1 MAIATQGGI
10 FMNDAVRR
18 MLQPYKTNSD
28 ADVERALKEILQE
41 ITLVGLWR
49 GKFFEH
55 AAFYGGSALRILYG
69 LDRFSEDLDFTLL
82 DNQRPFNWNLFESNV
97 IEELSSY
104 GFDVQFMEKKKQSET
119 AVQSAFLKTNTRNAF
134 LQIEAKGLLSN
145 RIHPDALIRIK
156 VEVDSYPTLGFDVE
170 PIYLQ
175 EPLPVS
181 IRVVKE
187 SSLFAGKI
195 HAALYRAWK
204 NRVKGRDW
212 YDLVWFLRRDIL
224 LNSHYLEE
232 CMRTHGDLSK
242 DEKLTENM
250 VKKLLISRLEE
261 IDLDVAKQDVYP
273 FLRDPAQ
280 VDSWSVDFFRH
291 WINRLKFE
299 QRLSK
304 LKKNLESISD

>member
-1 MAIATQGGI
+1 
-10 FMNDAVRR
+10 MNDVIRR
-18 MLQPYKTNSD
+18 MLQHYKTDND

-41 ITLVGLWR
+41 ITLLGLWR

-55 AAFYGGSALRILYG
+55 AAFYGGTALRILYG

-82 DNQRPFNWNLFESNV
+82 DNRRPFSWDLFERNV

-104 GFDVQFMEKKKQSET
+104 GFDVHFTEKKKQSET

-134 LQIEAKGLLSN
+134 LQIEARGVLSN

-156 VEVDSYPTLGFDVE
+156 VEVDSDPTIGFDVE
-170 PIYLQ
+170 PIYLR

-187 SSLFAGKI
+187 TSLFAGKT

-212 YDLVWFLRRDIL
+212 YDLVWFLRRGIL
-224 LNSHYLEE
+224 LNSYYLEE
-232 CMRTHGDLSK
+232 CMRADGNLAK
-242 DEKLTENM
+242 NEILTEDG
-250 VKKLLISRLEE
+250 VKKLLKARVEE
-261 IDLDVAKQDVYP
+261 IDLNGAKKDVFP

-280 VDSWSVDFFRH
+280 LDFWSVDFFYH
-291 WINRLKFE
+291 WINQLKFE
-299 QRLSK
+299 RTA
-304 LKKNLESISD
+304 